1 MENDRRR
8 WLAAAILAAGV
19 GLAAR
24 RRDALSSSGAA
35 GAAAIGTAVC
45 GAGGPRAAA
54 LLLIFFGS
62 STLLSRSSRRDD
74 TTAKTQTRD
83 QSGPRR
89 TLAQVLA
96 NGGVPATFALLSL
109 RTRSPRVMA
118 AYAGAL
124 AAANADTWATEIG
137 RRSATPPRMITT
149 GQVAPP
155 GVSGAV
161 TPLGLVASL
170 AGAGLVGVASAT
182 LYRRQPAHALGIAA
196 AGMAGSLA
204 DSVLGATLQ
213 AVYVCRLCAQRTE
226 DRGHR
231 HDDSPPALTL
241 TRGLPIMTNDTVNLC
256 ASLTGAAIGT
266 IFGGGTLARG
276 MSTPHDE

>member
-1 MENDRRR
+1 MCDNRRR
-8 WLAAAILAAGV
+8 WLVAAVLASGV

-24 RRDALSSSGAA
+24 RRDALSSSGAV
-35 GAAAIGTAVC
+35 GAAAVGTAVF
-45 GAGGPRAAA
+45 GAGGPRASA
-54 LLLIFFGS
+54 LLLLFFGS
-62 STLLSRSSRRDD
+62 STLLSRAGKRE
-74 TTAKTQTRD
+74 TAAETRD

-96 NGGVPATFALLSL
+96 NGGVPAALTLLSV
-109 RTRSPRVMA
+109 RERSPRVIA

-149 GQVAPP
+149 RQVAPP

-161 TPLGLVASL
+161 SPLGLVASL
-170 AGAGLVGVASAT
+170 AGAGLAGAASAA
-182 LYRRQPAHALGIAA
+182 LYHRRPAHALGITT

-213 AVYVCRLCAQRTE
+213 AVYVCRRGAQRTE
-226 DRGHR
+226 DRGHQ

-241 TRGLPIMTNDTVNLC
+241 VRGLPVMTNDAVNLC
-256 ASLTGAAIGT
+256 ASLTGATIGA
-266 IFGGGTLARG
+266 IFGDGTLARG
-276 MSTPHDE
+276 MSAPDDE

>member
-1 MENDRRR
+1 MDNDRRR
-8 WLAAAILAAGV
+8 WLVAAILASGV
-19 GLAAR
+19 GVAAW
-24 RRDALSSSGAA
+24 RRDALSSSGTA

-45 GAGGPRAAA
+45 GAGGPPASA
-54 LLLIFFGS
+54 LLLVFFCS
-62 STLLSRSSRRDD
+62 STLLSRSSRRD
-74 TTAKTQTRD
+74 TMAKAQTRD

-96 NGGVPATFALLSL
+96 NGGVPAALVLLSL
-109 RTRSPRVMA
+109 RDRSPRVMA

-137 RRSATPPRMITT
+137 RRSKAAPRMITT
-149 GQVAPP
+149 GQAAPP

-170 AGAGLVGVASAT
+170 AGAALVGAASAT

-226 DRGHR
+226 DCGHR

-266 IFGGGTLARG
+266 IFGDGC
-276 MSTPHDE
+276 

>member
-1 MENDRRR
+1 MDNDHRR
-8 WLAAAILAAGV
+8 WLVAAILASGV
-19 GLAAR
+19 GVAAR

-35 GAAAIGTAVC
+35 SAAAVGTAVF
-45 GAGGPRAAA
+45 GAGGPRASA

-74 TTAKTQTRD
+74 TTAKAQARD
-83 QSGPRR
+83 HSGPRR

-96 NGGVPATFALLSL
+96 NGSVPAALALVSL
-109 RTRSPRVMA
+109 RAHSPRVIA

-137 RRSATPPRMITT
+137 RRNATPPRMITT

-170 AGAGLVGVASAT
+170 AGAGLVGVASTA
-182 LYRRQPAHALGIAA
+182 LYHRRPAHALGIVA
-196 AGMAGSLA
+196 AGTAGSLA
-204 DSVLGATLQ
+204 DSILGATLQ
-213 AVYVCRLCAQRTE
+213 AVYVCRRCAQRTE

-231 HDDSPPALTL
+231 HGDSPPALTL
-241 TRGLPIMTNDTVNLC
+241 VRGLPLMTNDAVNLC
-256 ASLTGAAIGT
+256 ASLIGAIVAVSG
-266 IFGGGTLARG
+266 AWY
-276 MSTPHDE
+276 D